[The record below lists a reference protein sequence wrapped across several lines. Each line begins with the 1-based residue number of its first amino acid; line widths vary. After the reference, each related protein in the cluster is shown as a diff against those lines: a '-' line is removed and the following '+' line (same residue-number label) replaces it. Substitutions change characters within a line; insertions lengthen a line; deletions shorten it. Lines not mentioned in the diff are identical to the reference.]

1 MKFVV
6 LGDTLNVS
14 EIREL
19 ATATANTFQSQL
31 SAALSDSVKHIN
43 LDLSQTT
50 FVDCGGLGAL
60 VAIRKKASNGHGPAT
75 IRLLNPPKPLQHIV
89 TMMKMSDVFPIATSE
104 ERSAHAVVC
113 PAHN

>member
-1 MKFVV
+1 MKIVIH
-6 LGDTLNVS
+6 GDTLDVS

-31 SAALSDSVKHIN
+31 SAALSESVKHIN
-43 LDLSQTT
+43 LDLSETT

-60 VAIRKKASNGHGPAT
+60 VAIRKKANHGRGAAI

-89 TMMKMSDVFPIATSE
+89 SMMKMDDVFPIEME
-104 ERSAHAVVC
+104 EPHAAAALQT
-113 PAHN
+113 AHN

>member
-6 LGDTLNVS
+6 HGDTLNVS

-60 VAIRKKASNGHGPAT
+60 VALRKKASTGHGSAT

-89 TMMKMSDVFPIATSE
+89 AVMKMDDLFPIGTGE
-104 ERSAHAVVC
+104 PNSAHAVC

>member
-6 LGDTLNVS
+6 HGDTLNVS

-19 ATATANTFQSQL
+19 ATATANSFQSEL
-31 SAALSDSVKHIN
+31 SAALPAGVKHID

-60 VAIRKKASNGHGPAT
+60 VAIRKRAGNGDGTAT
-75 IRLLNPPKPLQHIV
+75 IRLVNPPKPLQQLV
-89 TMMKMSDVFPIATSE
+89 TVMKMGDVFPIETE
-104 ERSAHAVVC
+104 KPRPILPLNRVR
-113 PAHN
+113 N

>member
-1 MKFVV
+1 MKIVV
-6 LGDTLNVS
+6 HGDTVNVS

-19 ATATANTFQSQL
+19 GTATANSFRSQL
-31 SAALSDSVKHIN
+31 SAALPDSVKHID

-75 IRLLNPPKPLQHIV
+75 IRLLNPPKPLARIV
-89 TMMKMSDVFPIATSE
+89 AVMQMSDVFPMETGAPVQN
-104 ERSAHAVVC
+104 SAH
-113 PAHN
+113 N

>member
-1 MKFVV
+1 MKIVV
-6 LGDTLNVS
+6 HGDTLNVS

-60 VAIRKKASNGHGPAT
+60 VAIRKKASNGNGSAT
-75 IRLLNPPKPLQHIV
+75 IHLLNPPKPLQHIV
-89 TMMKMSDVFPIATSE
+89 SMMKMGDLFPTATSE
-104 ERSAHAVVC
+104 QGSAHAVC
-113 PAHN
+113 PTHN

>member
-1 MKFVV
+1 MKFVIH
-6 LGDTLNVS
+6 GDTLNVS

-31 SAALSDSVKHIN
+31 SAALSDSVKHIT

-60 VAIRKKASNGHGPAT
+60 VAIRNKASHGTGTT

-104 ERSAHAVVC
+104 EGSAHAVC
-113 PAHN
+113 HGCN

>member
-1 MKFVV
+1 MKIVV
-6 LGDTLNVS
+6 HGDTVNVS

-60 VAIRKKASNGHGPAT
+60 VALRKKASTGHSSAT
-75 IRLLNPPKPLQHIV
+75 IRLLNPPKPLRQIV
-89 TMMKMSDVFPIATSE
+89 TVMKMGDLFSITTSE
-104 ERSAHAVVC
+104 QGTSHAVQH
-113 PAHN
+113 AHN